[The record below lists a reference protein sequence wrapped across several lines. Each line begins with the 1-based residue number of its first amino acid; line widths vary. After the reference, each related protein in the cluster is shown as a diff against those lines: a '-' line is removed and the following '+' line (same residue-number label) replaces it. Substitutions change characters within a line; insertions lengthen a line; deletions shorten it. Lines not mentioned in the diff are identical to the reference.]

1 MDLEITG
8 AITLRET
15 NRMRERL
22 MAEAR
27 TETLLASS
35 CANASGSRRRAE
47 WMARLLQIH
56 IAHRLI
62 HNPAPTVKNLTP
74 APSIP

>member
-1 MDLEITG
+1 MHLEITG
-8 AITLRET
+8 AIALRET

-27 TETLLASS
+27 TETLLAQS
-35 CANASGSRRRAE
+35 CSGASRSRRRAGS
-47 WMARLLQIH
+47 MARLPQIH
-56 IAHRLI
+56 ITHRLI
-62 HNPAPTVKNLTP
+62 LNPAPTVKDLTP

>member
-1 MDLEITG
+1 MHLEITG
-8 AITLRET
+8 AIMLRET

-35 CANASGSRRRAE
+35 CSGASRSRRRAE
-47 WMARLLQIH
+47 WMARLPQIH
-56 IAHRLI
+56 ITHRPI
-62 HNPAPTVKNLTP
+62 HNPASTVKNLTS
-74 APSIP
+74 APSFP